1 MKADNPMKAESV
13 VPTELILRAAESYLT
28 GAIGHLLD
36 DSFNPT
42 SEDAVDLLYHWLGAI
57 QDQRKRLVQRLDSD
71 PVHYEGGKWWFWD
84 ETWTKAMGPYPS
96 RKQAEGAHRAFMRL
110 K

>member
-1 MKADNPMKAESV
+1 
-13 VPTELILRAAESYLT
+13 
-28 GAIGHLLD
+28 
-36 DSFNPT
+36 
-42 SEDAVDLLYHWLGAI
+42 
-57 QDQRKRLVQRLDSD
+57 LVQRLDSD